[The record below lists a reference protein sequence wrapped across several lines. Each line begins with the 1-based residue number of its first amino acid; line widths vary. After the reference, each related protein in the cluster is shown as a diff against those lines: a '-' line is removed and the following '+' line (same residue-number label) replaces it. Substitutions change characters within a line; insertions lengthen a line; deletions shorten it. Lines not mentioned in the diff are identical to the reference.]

1 MCEFTVLPYEYS
13 DVPLYHI
20 SDGESINC
28 YTGKNSNSTYIYSKT
43 VEETDYFSFLFN
55 GIQPKNY
62 IIFYQCVSFL
72 TEDKRVNIHN
82 YVNHRS
88 PYTKM
93 KSGTLKI

>member
-43 VEETDYFSFLFN
+43 VEETDYFSFFFN

-93 KSGTLKI
+93 K